1 MGNDYG
7 NNYLCYV
14 VDGMELELDSKILSQ
29 ALSTVE
35 IKGKYMG
42 DSGLIN
48 SSLGDFVKVFAVADG
63 WRTGYYFC
71 NGNNQTFVSYYLP
84 AIIEENFDFVING
97 ALVSKHLKHIKG
109 DVTLLID
116 DLCQIQSER
125 KSVSVPI
132 TLIHPYEQA
141 LNTWLSL
148 TREKCIYTPEIGE
161 LELRK
166 NITLMNS
173 ANLSMPYLRD
183 AIATCESVSSGI
195 YTLVI
200 NDAGIQFMSSSD
212 SGEQTFTSYDCTT
225 NGGAS
230 ISVTSPIHK
239 AFSGSGSVN
248 IYFNNDW
255 GETEGQPLV
264 IFSNNVCFIRAPYI
278 QLEVE

>member
-1 MGNDYG
+1 
-7 NNYLCYV
+7 
-14 VDGMELELDSKILSQ
+14 MELELDSKILSQ

-35 IKGKYMG
+35 MKGKYMG

-71 NGNNQTFVSYYLP
+71 NGNNQTFVSYYRP

-97 ALVSKHLKHIKG
+97 TLVSKHLKHIKG
-109 DVTLLID
+109 NVTLVID
-116 DLCQIQSER
+116 DLCQIQSET

-141 LNTWLSL
+141 LNTWLGL

-173 ANLSMPYLRD
+173 ANLSMSYLRD
-183 AIATCESVSSGI
+183 AIATCESISSGI
-195 YTLVI
+195 YTLGI
-200 NDAGIQFMSSSD
+200 NEAGMDFSSSD
-212 SGEQTFTSYDCTT
+212 ET
-225 NGGAS
+225 GACINS
-230 ISVTSPIHK
+230 FYECNTQGNALISVTSPIHK